1 MENFTTDPLL
11 HHETE
16 FLINN
21 YNKYLTIPIK
31 KLKMVFL
38 GIHTTSI
45 YDSEL
50 IKRLSL
56 PTVENKK

>member
-1 MENFTTDPLL
+1 MESCTTDPLL

-21 YNKYLTIPIK
+21 YNKYLIIYIKKK

-50 IKRLSL
+50 RDYHF
-56 PTVENKK
+56 

>member
-1 MENFTTDPLL
+1 
-11 HHETE
+11 
-16 FLINN
+16 
-21 YNKYLTIPIK
+21 
-31 KLKMVFL
+31 MVFL